1 MDYEFPFDKNRKRV
15 ELCPCGKSNKD
26 GKFNPFIG
34 YTDKGYCH
42 SCERN
47 FFPEKEKENNP
58 FAIVEKIKIKPKEE
72 KPISFID
79 FNVFQKSLDRYES
92 NNFISFLKTAFK
104 STLVEEAIAKYRIG
118 TSKHWN
124 GSTVFW
130 QIDPLGN
137 VRTGKIMLYD
147 KQRGKRIKEPHSYIN
162 WVHAVLKLT
171 DFNYKQVLFGS
182 HLIKS
187 STNTVAIVESE
198 KTAIIASIC
207 FPQYLWLATSGKSGL
222 NKSKFNNLKNRKI
235 ILFPDAEVFDSWH
248 LFAQNCKAEFNIK
261 VSNLLI
267 NIPENDPIYKGADIA
282 DFLLKTIPP
291 HLKPNTNLQN
301 IIESPSSV
309 DELSKLKTY
318 RDNNTALS
326 SLITKLSL
334 DIDPSPLSND
344 NWYNDILG
352 TIKKIGRE
360 FFPDTA
366 YHIDEIKTLIKTH
379 HSALIIDY
387 ENIIQQLISNKVIVQ
402 NELNQ
407 EYYYKYGS
415 TPF

>member
-1 MDYEFPFDKNRKRV
+1 MDHEFQFDKNRKRA
-15 ELCPCGKSNKD
+15 ELCPCGKSNRD
-26 GKFNPFIG
+26 GKFSPYIG
-34 YTDKGYCH
+34 FTDKGYCH
-42 SCERN
+42 GCGQN
-47 FFPEKEKENNP
+47 FFPVKEKENNS
-58 FAIVEKIKIKPKEE
+58 FSFVERIKTKPTQE

-104 STLVEEAIAKYRIG
+104 SSLVEEAITKYKIG

-124 GSTVFW
+124 GATVFW

-147 KQRGKRIKEPHSYIN
+147 KLRGKRVKEPHSYIN

-222 NKSKFNNLKNRKI
+222 NKSKFNDLKNRKI
-235 ILFPDAEVFDSWH
+235 ILFPDSEVFETWH
-248 LFAQNCKAEFNIK
+248 LFTQNCKNEFNIK

-282 DFLLKTIPP
+282 DFLLKSIPLN
-291 HLKPNTNLQN
+291 LKPSTNLQN
-301 IIESPSSV
+301 IIETPSNV
-309 DELSKLKTY
+309 DALSKFKSY
-318 RDNNTALS
+318 NGSNPALD
-326 SLITKLSL
+326 SLISKLAL
-334 DIDPSPLSND
+334 DIDLAPSSND
-344 NWYNDILG
+344 NWQNDIPG
-352 TIKKIGRE
+352 TIKKIGVNIL
-360 FFPDTA
+360 PDTA

-379 HSALIIDY
+379 HSAINMDFNSIIH
-387 ENIIQQLISNKVIVQ
+387 QLITNQVLVQ
-402 NELNQ
+402 NMLNK
-407 EYYYKYGS
+407 EYYYKYDS